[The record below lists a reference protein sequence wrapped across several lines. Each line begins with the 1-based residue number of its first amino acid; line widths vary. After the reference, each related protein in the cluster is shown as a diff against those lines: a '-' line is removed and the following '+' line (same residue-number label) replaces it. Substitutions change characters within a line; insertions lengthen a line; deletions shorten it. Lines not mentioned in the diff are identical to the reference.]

1 MENYKD
7 ANINIMGIVSNS
19 SRGDVLKALTEH
31 FTAEE
36 TSLTKKTFFFFFFT
50 DKRYRRF
57 INQNPYINKENMYM

>member
-36 TSLTKKTFFFFFFT
+36 TSLTKKTFFFFFFLQIKDT
-50 DKRYRRF
+50 EGLLTK
-57 INQNPYINKENMYM
+57 IHT